1 MDLQL
6 TRPVCE
12 VEVVSQHC
20 SITIYGS
27 GTVNYLVFNVVIS

>member
-1 MDLQL
+1 MVLQP
-6 TRPVCE
+6 TRSGCE